1 MQDGAEEGSV
11 DRTRLGG
18 LRARLCRTVTV
29 DERSV
34 ESSEWDGRGGGEQ
47 GRAGVDAE
55 GVGRAY

>member
-1 MQDGAEEGSV
+1 M

-29 DERSV
+29 DEWSV